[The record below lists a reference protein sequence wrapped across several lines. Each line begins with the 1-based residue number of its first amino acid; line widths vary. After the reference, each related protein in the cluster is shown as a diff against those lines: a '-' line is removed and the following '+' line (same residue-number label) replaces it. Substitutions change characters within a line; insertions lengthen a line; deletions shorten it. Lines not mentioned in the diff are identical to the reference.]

1 MKKILVIGGSKGIGK
16 AVIAEMKSTNQMINI
31 SRTVAEDVT
40 EQYICDV
47 LTDEL
52 PKIDNLDGLIYCPG
66 SINLKP
72 IGRLSIDD
80 FKEDFD
86 INVLGAVKVI
96 KHYTKALKS
105 GKDPSVVLF
114 STVAVKMGMPFHA
127 SISVAKAGVEALTR
141 SLAAEFATQI
151 RFNAIAP
158 TITETDLSEKL
169 LRSDLLKEKMKNRHP
184 MKQYLQPEDVAEMAG
199 FLLSEKS
206 SKISGQVFELD
217 CGITSFKL

>member
-16 AVIAEMKSTNQMINI
+16 AVIAQMRSTDQMINI
-31 SRTVAEDVT
+31 SRTVAEGVS
-40 EQYICDV
+40 EQYTCDV
-47 LTDEL
+47 LADEL
-52 PKIDNLDGLIYCPG
+52 PDFESLDGLIYCPG

-72 IGRLSIDD
+72 IGRLSTDD

-96 KHYTKALKS
+96 KHYIKALKS

-114 STVAVKMGMPFHA
+114 STVAVKMGMPFHS

-169 LRSDLLKEKMKNRHP
+169 LRSDLLKEKMKDRHP
-184 MKQYLQPEDVAEMAG
+184 MKQYLQPEDVAEMAA

-206 SKISGQVFELD
+206 RTVSGQIYELD
-217 CGITSFKL
+217 CGITTFKL

>member
-1 MKKILVIGGSKGIGK
+1 
-16 AVIAEMKSTNQMINI
+16 
-31 SRTVAEDVT
+31 
-40 EQYICDV
+40 
-47 LTDEL
+47 
-52 PKIDNLDGLIYCPG
+52 LIYCPG

-72 IGRLSIDD
+72 INRLKEAD
-80 FKEDFD
+80 FRNDFE

-96 KHYTKALKS
+96 QHYLKALKS

-141 SLAAEFATQI
+141 SLGSELAPHI

-158 TITETDLSEKL
+158 TITETNLSEKL
-169 LRSDLLKEKMKNRHP
+169 LRSDLIKEKMRDRHP
-184 MKQYLQPEDVAEMAG
+184 MKMYLQPEDVADMAE

-206 SKISGQVFELD
+206 KTISGQVFELD
-217 CGITSFKL
+217 CGIVSFKI

>member
-16 AVIAEMKSTNQMINI
+16 AVIAKMKSTNQMINI

-96 KHYTKALKS
+96 KHYIKALKS

-217 CGITSFKL
+217 CGITSIKL

>member
-16 AVIAEMKSTNQMINI
+16 AVIAQMRSTDQMINI
-31 SRTVAEDVT
+31 SRTVAEGVS
-40 EQYICDV
+40 EQYTCDV
-47 LTDEL
+47 LADEL
-52 PKIDNLDGLIYCPG
+52 PDFESLDGLIYCPG

-72 IGRLSIDD
+72 IGRLSTDD

-96 KHYTKALKS
+96 KHYIKALKS

-114 STVAVKMGMPFHA
+114 STVAVKMGMPFHS

-141 SLAAEFATQI
+141 SLAAEFATHI

-169 LRSDLLKEKMKNRHP
+169 LRSDLLREKMKDRHP
-184 MKQYLQPEDVAEMAG
+184 MKQYLQPEDVAEMAA

-206 SKISGQVFELD
+206 RKISGQIYELD
-217 CGITSFKL
+217 CGITTFKL